1 MSTVR
6 GNSVRASSARRR
18 PGRNTRAEPL
28 EIVDPNTF
36 VWPERSRKKFVQLV
50 ALQCLLNPTP
60 PRQIAQPVHQNADS
74 REKRGGYQSML
85 PPKVERDLT
94 EHFAFLVAAGAGD
107 TACCVEEEYVI
118 DVGSTLR
125 FRVAMKE
132 GVSQWI
138 LDGLRGVCNEVS
150 RLARGESPE
159 ADVKAETWRR
169 VLELERPRIHADLE
183 ERFSKASG
191 SLPKLFEESLGTK
204 DASITESLVDEEARL
219 VLQKIY
225 DLCTRV
231 VDMDREKTG
240 KDLEKLLD
248 TCYRF
253 RASRNFRAFLKS
265 VHGRRPLTQVIEKLG
280 RYKSASVALVTGAKK
295 YPEMFTNLEVEAVPQ
310 LAPEAAVSTGF
321 HGIYVGDVAQE
332 LTANSKQQCLKRL
345 QSVTDLKDGKLETR
359 YQKLCQEKLAVHAE
373 IQMVKF
379 YEENPHIG
387 RPAFIGCSKKS
398 CYLCTL
404 FIQLEGKFDVAT
416 KAQSHYQPTLHNSWT
431 VPTMKCSSPENAVM
445 YTFVVDKMSRILEDS
460 CRTILWE
467 NSSREAKLNHRLTP
481 NPPPTPP
488 VFGFEVPS
496 GPSPSPA
503 PASRI
508 VSTLRASIP
517 ALPRIASSY
526 NLSSGATTP
535 TNIPL
540 SPLSPTCF
548 GNIPSR
554 GLLSTPGS
562 RVQSP
567 GLILM
572 APPKLSRKQ
581 TPVLDIP
588 TTPVKL
594 SNQAPGTPKAIAT
607 PTITTLP
614 APVSAPSPRPGKHT
628 TPPPPITPPAV
639 ETGFPLALSEPEI
652 FTPDREPTPM
662 IASTKREPTPIKGQ
676 AFESEPT
683 PPIPN
688 SPGAETAEGSED
700 LFDPMALPIQ
710 KHSPLVSSVESPSP
724 TPSPPPKP
732 MQKQTLPAKPTTPP
746 PAPRPA
752 SGPAPLPSPPSST
765 ESLSKPW
772 PSRVQTRETGLP
784 PTPADSPT
792 PSSGSYFPKSEPIR
806 IKPTVNFS
814 RPTCE
819 FPPTPP
825 TSCKASSS
833 IPWPARTETMKAASL
848 QASAIAPSTS
858 PKPFA
863 ATTSRPSTP
872 VNAPTRVGSF
882 RRRAISPPTQTH
894 IPRPSSKAPTKPSPP
909 PSTEYSSPI
918 SPLRL
923 VRKQTPPQTAAMA
936 VSMAASIPRLSKS
949 PSLRSSRRTPVS
961 EARTEMVTSAIALE
975 ASKSR
980 PAAAGTPPD
989 DRVSSDSGQT
999 STGGVALAHSPGA
1012 PASIPPATALRS
1024 EATANES
1031 ILAQVI
1037 RKKSEAKRH
1046 PDAKLPFTA
1055 PETLI
1060 VPEDP
1065 RSSRGGSMEVHVA
1078 ARNEDGESLGGSR
1091 RGSGAESTIIED
1103 SARSSLKPPSNLI
1116 KFGPSAEQE
1125 LEPSF
1130 IRRRYV
1136 EGENRG
1142 LKAVAVKSANSTENN
1157 GHPRP
1162 QGLGGVQR
1170 TGSRRKTSPSP
1181 PSKLPTPSP
1190 PKDGHSFLNINGTH
1204 RSTRNKS
1211 GGVETEYT
1219 LYLANQTSQ
1228 PGQPLLGEKLFT
1240 GKLSDRKGPGEIKQR
1255 VGCRLRTELR
1265 PREGRGAQGDKM
1277 RVREVA
1283 KSLEEMVLDIFFPDA
1298 VLRLEVFWDV

>member
-1 MSTVR
+1 MSTLR
-6 GNSVRASSARRR
+6 TNSARRR
-18 PGRNTRAEPL
+18 PGRYIKAEPL
-28 EIVDPNTF
+28 EIVHPNTF
-36 VWPERSRKKFVQLV
+36 VWPERSRKNFVQLV

-60 PRQIAQPVHQNADS
+60 PRQPVQPVHQNADS
-74 REKRGGYQSML
+74 REKRGGYRSML

-138 LDGLRGVCNEVS
+138 LDGLLGVCSEVS
-150 RLARGESPE
+150 KLARGESLE

-191 SLPKLFEESLGTK
+191 SLSKLFEESLGTK
-204 DASITESLVDEEARL
+204 DANTTETLVDEEARL
-219 VLQKIY
+219 VLRKIY

-253 RASRNFRAFLKS
+253 RASRNFRAFMKS
-265 VHGRRPLTQVIEKLG
+265 VHSRRPLTKMIEKLA

-310 LAPEAAVSTGF
+310 LASEAAASMGF

-345 QSVTDLKDGKLETR
+345 QSVTDLKDGKLEIR
-359 YQKLCQEKLAVHAE
+359 YQKLCQEKLTVHAE

-387 RPAFIGCSKKS
+387 RPAFIGCSKKA

-416 KAQSHYQPTLHNSWT
+416 KTQSHYQPTLYNSWT

-460 CRTILWE
+460 CRKILWE
-467 NSSREAKLNHRLTP
+467 NSSREAKLNNRLTP
-481 NPPPTPP
+481 NFPLTPQLL
-488 VFGFEVPS
+488 GFEVPS
-496 GPSPSPA
+496 GPSPSPV

-517 ALPRIASSY
+517 ALPRMASSY

-540 SPLSPTCF
+540 SPLSPTFF
-548 GNIPSR
+548 GNLPSR

-572 APPKLSRKQ
+572 TPPKLAGKQ
-581 TPVLDIP
+581 TPALDIP
-588 TTPVKL
+588 TTPVKP
-594 SNQAPGTPKAIAT
+594 SNQAPEIPKITAT

-614 APVSAPSPRPGKHT
+614 APVSAPSPRPRKHT
-628 TPPPPITPPAV
+628 PPPPPITPPAI
-639 ETGFPLALSEPEI
+639 ETGFPLILSEPEI
-652 FTPDREPTPM
+652 FTPDREPTPVV
-662 IASTKREPTPIKGQ
+662 APTRREPTPIKDQ
-676 AFESEPT
+676 VFESEPT
-683 PPIPN
+683 PPTPN

-700 LFDPMALPIQ
+700 PFDLMVLPIQ
-710 KHSPLVSSVESPSP
+710 KHSPLVNSVESPSP

-732 MQKQTLPAKPTTPP
+732 MKKQTLPAKPTTPP

-765 ESLSKPW
+765 GSLSKSW
-772 PSRVQTRETGLP
+772 SSRVQTRETGLP

-806 IKPTVNFS
+806 IKPAVNFS

-825 TSCKASSS
+825 TSCKATSS
-833 IPWPARTETMKAASL
+833 IPWPARMETVMATRPP
-848 QASAIAPSTS
+848 ASAIAPLTP
-858 PKPFA
+858 PKSFA
-863 ATTSRPSTP
+863 AMTSRPSTP
-872 VNAPTRVGSF
+872 ANAPTRASSF

-894 IPRPSSKAPTKPSPP
+894 IPRPSSKPSTRPSPP
-909 PSTEYSSPI
+909 PTTEYSSPV
-918 SPLRL
+918 SSLRL

-936 VSMAASIPRLSKS
+936 VSMAASIPRLSKL

-961 EARTEMVTSAIALE
+961 EARSEMVTSAIALE
-975 ASKSR
+975 ASRSR
-980 PAAAGTPPD
+980 STSAAAGTVPD
-989 DRVSSDSGQT
+989 NGVSSDSGQT
-999 STGGVALAHSPGA
+999 SAGGVVLAHSPGTH
-1012 PASIPPATALRS
+1012 ASTSPATALRS
-1024 EATANES
+1024 EVTADGS

-1037 RKKSEAKRH
+1037 RKKSQVKPH
-1046 PDAKLPFTA
+1046 PDTKLPFTA
-1055 PETLI
+1055 PETLS
-1060 VPEDP
+1060 VLKDP
-1065 RSSRGGSMEVHVA
+1065 RDNRGDSMEVHVA
-1078 ARNEDGESLGGSR
+1078 ARNEDGESLSGSQ
-1091 RGSGAESTIIED
+1091 RGSGAESTILED
-1103 SARSSLKPPSNLI
+1103 SVQSSLRSPSKLI
-1116 KFGPSAEQE
+1116 KFKPSAEKE
-1125 LEPSF
+1125 SEPSST
-1130 IRRRYV
+1130 RRRYI

-1142 LKAVAVKSANSTENN
+1142 LKAVAVRSASSAESS

-1170 TGSRRKTSPSP
+1170 TSSRRKASPSS

-1190 PKDGHSFLNINGTH
+1190 PKDGSSFLNINGTH

-1211 GGVETEYT
+1211 GGVETKYT
-1219 LYLANQTSQ
+1219 LYLANQNSQ
-1228 PGQPLLGEKLFT
+1228 PGQPPLGEKLFT

-1298 VLRLEVFWDV
+1298 ILRLEVFWDV